1 MWQILSNLLHLSLQR
16 IREEKR
22 EERRRRELEKK
33 RQREEEKRKRRE
45 EERRK
50 RKEAEKQKKLSEK
63 DIKIKV
69 VAHHEKQFQI
79 IMSNLVLW
87 MVCHIV
93 MDSVVSYLQFCS
105 SWRRVTGM
113 MTWIQTELRT
123 NVTLGRQTEANGRK
137 LEDKW
142 SQRTPKKSKD
152 CEIIHCR

>member
-1 MWQILSNLLHLSLQR
+1 MLHLSLQR

-79 IMSNLVLW
+79 IMSNLSSL
-87 MVCHIV
+87 
-93 MDSVVSYLQFCS
+93 DGVSYSYGFCC
-105 SWRRVTGM
+105 VL
-113 MTWIQTELRT
+113 IAIL
-123 NVTLGRQTEANGRK
+123 
-137 LEDKW
+137 
-142 SQRTPKKSKD
+142 
-152 CEIIHCR
+152 

>member
-1 MWQILSNLLHLSLQR
+1 MHFTWFQLKGQHHFWNTLRTRSWKSRLGSWNYSEFSKKKKDWVLYLKFCTYFSVFLIQR

-69 VAHHEKQFQI
+69 SNNFLFQI
-79 IMSNLVLW
+79 LDFDVVLPARLFENHRVVVLIIIMMFL
-87 MVCHIV
+87 
-93 MDSVVSYLQFCS
+93 
-105 SWRRVTGM
+105 
-113 MTWIQTELRT
+113 
-123 NVTLGRQTEANGRK
+123 
-137 LEDKW
+137 
-142 SQRTPKKSKD
+142 
-152 CEIIHCR
+152 

>member
-1 MWQILSNLLHLSLQR
+1 MCLKSEKLLLFPSWQR

-69 VAHHEKQFQI
+69 NIHQNKSLH
-79 IMSNLVLW
+79 LDL
-87 MVCHIV
+87 HRG
-93 MDSVVSYLQFCS
+93 LQSFLCCTAPEEERQ
-105 SWRRVTGM
+105 RR
-113 MTWIQTELRT
+113 
-123 NVTLGRQTEANGRK
+123 
-137 LEDKW
+137 
-142 SQRTPKKSKD
+142 
-152 CEIIHCR
+152 

>member
-1 MWQILSNLLHLSLQR
+1 MMLHSLQR

-69 VAHHEKQFQI
+69 TSLEWCNNCSMMLLF
-79 IMSNLVLW
+79 
-87 MVCHIV
+87 
-93 MDSVVSYLQFCS
+93 DFCS
-105 SWRRVTGM
+105 
-113 MTWIQTELRT
+113 L
-123 NVTLGRQTEANGRK
+123 
-137 LEDKW
+137 
-142 SQRTPKKSKD
+142 
-152 CEIIHCR
+152 

>member
-1 MWQILSNLLHLSLQR
+1 MKGTLHCAQKSSSGTRLNSSMSLPLQR

-69 VAHHEKQFQI
+69 PKFL
-79 IMSNLVLW
+79 S
-87 MVCHIV
+87 
-93 MDSVVSYLQFCS
+93 FT
-105 SWRRVTGM
+105 VTTM
-113 MTWIQTELRT
+113 WLLCA
-123 NVTLGRQTEANGRK
+123 V
-137 LEDKW
+137 
-142 SQRTPKKSKD
+142 
-152 CEIIHCR
+152 

>member
-1 MWQILSNLLHLSLQR
+1 MRWILSNLSHIILQR

-50 RKEAEKQKKLSEK
+50 RKEAEKQKKLSDK

-69 VAHHEKQFQI
+69 EAHHEQFHI

-87 MVCHIV
+87 TVYHIV

-137 LEDKW
+137 QEDKW

-152 CEIIHCR
+152 CEIIHYW